1 MKGSQQEDEEDD
13 DDDGYED
20 RVVAVVTSRLEK
32 EMLRGWS
39 HGCWMVWRSWKVV
52 PSC

>member
-1 MKGSQQEDEEDD
+1 MKGGQEEDQKDD

-32 EMLRGWS
+32 EMLRWRS
-39 HGCWMVWRSWKVV
+39 HG
-52 PSC
+52 